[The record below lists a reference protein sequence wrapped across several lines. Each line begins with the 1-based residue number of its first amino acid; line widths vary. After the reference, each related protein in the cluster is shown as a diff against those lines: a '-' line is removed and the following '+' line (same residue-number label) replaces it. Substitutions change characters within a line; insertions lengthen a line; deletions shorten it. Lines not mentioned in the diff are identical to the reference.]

1 MVPLDGFLRMDPIV
15 ALGTLA
21 AARAFVAPLWVAGL
35 VLLLCLFMG
44 RFFCAYICPMG
55 TTIDC
60 TDHLLQN
67 RRNALEKRCRP
78 SKRASVVP
86 TRPPSKRI
94 KYYVLFFILGAGMMG
109 ISFVF
114 FASPLSLINRFYGL
128 IIYPIL
134 SFLADLVLMVLR
146 PAADKLDLTAMAYAA
161 VRVPRYDLQW
171 VSIVIL
177 LSIFACGARSP
188 RFWCRYLCPS
198 GALFAIFAYRPLL
211 RRHVTQ
217 DCTHC
222 GLCIRNCPMGAIGDG
237 SANAAAEDPHLTK
250 HSECIACLACVRV
263 CPVHAVS
270 FARGP
275 TPAPHET
282 AGLERPPEK
291 ITETRIGRIP

>member
-1 MVPLDGFLRMDPIV
+1 MNLQRIVQGVCLTLFLLALGCAAYPQLAMVPLDGFLRMDPIV

-86 TRPPSKRI
+86 TRLPSKRI

-146 PAADKLDLTAMAYAA
+146 PAMCLPVMNM
-161 VRVPRYDLQW
+161 
-171 VSIVIL
+171 
-177 LSIFACGARSP
+177 
-188 RFWCRYLCPS
+188 
-198 GALFAIFAYRPLL
+198 
-211 RRHVTQ
+211 
-217 DCTHC
+217 
-222 GLCIRNCPMGAIGDG
+222 IR
-237 SANAAAEDPHLTK
+237 
-250 HSECIACLACVRV
+250 
-263 CPVHAVS
+263 
-270 FARGP
+270 
-275 TPAPHET
+275 
-282 AGLERPPEK
+282 
-291 ITETRIGRIP
+291 